1 MAQHTRKEKMEA
13 FGRLL
18 DIMDT
23 LRAECPWD
31 KKQTLESLRHLT
43 IEETYELADAIE
55 VNDLDEIKKELGD
68 LMLHMVFYSKI
79 GSEKGAFDV
88 ADVLHGV
95 CDKLIHR
102 HPHIYGDVEAT
113 TEEEVKANWE
123 AIKLKEKGTKS
134 VLQGVP
140 RGLPALVKAIRIGDK
155 ARGAGFDWD
164 QPEDVWDKIKE
175 ELGEFERA
183 QKSGNQD
190 DIEGELGDVLFS
202 LVNFSRLSGLDPEL
216 ALERTNKKFIYRF
229 SYMESKANEAGK
241 SLNDMT
247 LEEMEALWNEAK
259 SVRSK

>member
-1 MAQHTRKEKMEA
+1 MNSRAEKLEA

-55 VNDLDEIKKELGD
+55 ENDLQEIKKELGD

-88 ADVLHGV
+88 ADVLNAV

-102 HPHIYGDVEAT
+102 HPHIYGDVEAA

-123 AIKLKEKGTKS
+123 AIKLKEKGTQS

-164 QPEDVWDKIKE
+164 QPQDVWGKIKE
-175 ELGEFERA
+175 ELGEFESA
-183 QKSGNQD
+183 QKSGNQEE
-190 DIEGELGDVLFS
+190 IESELGDVLFS
-202 LVNFSRLSGLDPEL
+202 IVNFARLSNLDPEL

-229 SYMESKANEAGK
+229 TYMEKKAREQGK
-241 SLNDMT
+241 SLNNMT
-247 LEEMEALWNEAK
+247 LPEMELLWNEAK
-259 SVRSK
+259 AKSED

>member
-1 MAQHTRKEKMEA
+1 MNSRAEKLDA

-31 KKQTLESLRHLT
+31 KKQSLESLRHLT

-55 VNDLDEIKKELGD
+55 ENNLQEIKKELGD

-79 GSEKGAFDV
+79 GSEKGSFDV
-88 ADVLHGV
+88 ADVLNAV
-95 CDKLIHR
+95 CDKLIRR
-102 HPHIYGDVEAT
+102 HPHIYGDVEAVT
-113 TEEEVKANWE
+113 QEEVKANWE
-123 AIKLKEKGTKS
+123 AIKLQEKGTQS

-164 QPEDVWDKIKE
+164 QPQDVWDKIKE
-175 ELGEFERA
+175 ELSEFERA
-183 QKSGNQD
+183 QELGNQQE
-190 DIEGELGDVLFS
+190 IESELGDVLFS
-202 LVNFSRLSGLDPEL
+202 IVNFARLSNLDPEL

-229 SYMESKANEAGK
+229 TYMEKKALQQGK
-241 SLNDMT
+241 SLNEMT
-247 LEEMEALWNEAK
+247 LSEMELLWNEAK
-259 SVRSK
+259 AQSKD

>member
-1 MAQHTRKEKMEA
+1 MNSRAEKLEA

-55 VNDLDEIKKELGD
+55 ENDLQEIKKELGD

-88 ADVLHGV
+88 ADVLNAV

-102 HPHIYGDVEAT
+102 HPHIYGDVEAA

-123 AIKLKEKGTKS
+123 AIKLKEKGTQS

-155 ARGAGFDWD
+155 ARGAGFDWE
-164 QPEDVWDKIKE
+164 QPQDVWGKIKE
-175 ELGEFERA
+175 ELGEFESA
-183 QKSGNQD
+183 QKTGNQD
-190 DIEGELGDVLFS
+190 EIESELGDVLFS
-202 LVNFSRLSGLDPEL
+202 IVNFARLSNLDPEL

-229 SYMESKANEAGK
+229 TYMEEKARDQGK
-241 SLNDMT
+241 SLNNMS
-247 LEEMEALWNEAK
+247 LLEMELLWNEAK
-259 SVRSK
+259 AQSKN

>member
-1 MAQHTRKEKMEA
+1 MNSREQKMEA

-31 KKQTLESLRHLT
+31 RKQTLESLRHLT

-55 VNDLDEIKKELGD
+55 ENDLEEIKKELGD

-88 ADVLHGV
+88 ADVLNGV

-102 HPHIYGDVEAT
+102 HPHIYGDVVAT

-140 RGLPALVKAIRIGDK
+140 RSLPALVKAIRIGDK

-164 QPEDVWDKIKE
+164 NPTDVWDKIKE
-175 ELGEFERA
+175 ELGEFEEVHR
-183 QKSGNQD
+183 SGNQQD
-190 DIEGELGDVLFS
+190 MESELGDVLFS
-202 LVNFSRLSGLDPEL
+202 IINFARLSNLDPEL
-216 ALERTNKKFIYRF
+216 ALERTNKKFISRF
-229 SYMESKANEAGK
+229 TYMEKKAIEMGK
-241 SLNDMT
+241 SLADMP
-247 LEEMEALWNEAK
+247 LAEMDELWNEAK
-259 SVRSK
+259 ALGKG

>member
-1 MAQHTRKEKMEA
+1 MNSRVEKLEA

-55 VNDLDEIKKELGD
+55 ENDLQEIKKELGD

-88 ADVLHGV
+88 ADVLNAV

-102 HPHIYGDVEAT
+102 HPHIYGDVEAA

-123 AIKLKEKGTKS
+123 AIKLKEKGTQS

-164 QPEDVWDKIKE
+164 QPQDVWGKIKE
-175 ELGEFERA
+175 ELGEFESA
-183 QKSGNQD
+183 QKTGNQKE
-190 DIEGELGDVLFS
+190 IESELGDVLFS
-202 LVNFSRLSGLDPEL
+202 IVNFARLSNLDPEL

-229 SYMESKANEAGK
+229 TYMEKKARDQGK
-241 SLNDMT
+241 SLNEMT
-247 LEEMEALWNEAK
+247 LSEMELLWNEAK
-259 SVRSK
+259 GNSGD

>member
-1 MAQHTRKEKMEA
+1 MNSRAQKLEA

-23 LRAECPWD
+23 LRSDCPWD
-31 KKQTLESLRHLT
+31 RKQTLESLRHLT

-55 VNDLDEIKKELGD
+55 ENDLEEIKKELGD

-88 ADVLHGV
+88 ADVLNGV

-102 HPHIYGDVEAT
+102 HPHIYGDVEAN

-140 RGLPALVKAIRIGDK
+140 RSLPALVKAIRIGDK

-164 QPEDVWDKIKE
+164 NPTDVWDKIRE
-175 ELGEFERA
+175 ELGEFEDA
-183 QKSGNQD
+183 HKSGNEVD
-190 DIEGELGDVLFS
+190 MESELGDVLFS
-202 LVNFSRLSGLDPEL
+202 IINFARLSNLDPEL
-216 ALERTNKKFIYRF
+216 ALERTNKKFIKRF
-229 SYMESKANEAGK
+229 TYMEQKAREAGK
-241 SLNDMT
+241 SLNDMS
-247 LEEMEALWNEAK
+247 LLEMEALWNEAK
-259 SVRSK
+259 TLG

>member
-1 MAQHTRKEKMEA
+1 MNSRAEKLEA

-31 KKQTLESLRHLT
+31 QKQTLESLRHLT

-55 VNDLDEIKKELGD
+55 ENDLQEIKKELGD

-88 ADVLHGV
+88 ADVLNAV

-102 HPHIYGDVEAT
+102 HPHIYGEVEAA

-123 AIKLKEKGTKS
+123 AIKLKEKGTQS

-164 QPEDVWDKIKE
+164 QPQDVWAKIKE
-175 ELGEFERA
+175 ELGEFESA
-183 QKSGNQD
+183 QKSGNQQE
-190 DIEGELGDVLFS
+190 IESELGDVLFS
-202 LVNFSRLSGLDPEL
+202 IVNFARLSNLDPEL

-229 SYMESKANEAGK
+229 TYMEKKARDQGK
-241 SLNDMT
+241 SLNKMT
-247 LEEMEALWNEAK
+247 LPEMELLWNEAK
-259 SVRSK
+259 AKSED

>member
-1 MAQHTRKEKMEA
+1 MNSRAEKLEA

-55 VNDLDEIKKELGD
+55 ENDLQEIKKELGD

-88 ADVLHGV
+88 ADVLNAV

-102 HPHIYGDVEAT
+102 HPHIYGDVEAA

-123 AIKLKEKGTKS
+123 AIKLKEKGTQS

-164 QPEDVWDKIKE
+164 QPQDVWGKIKE
-175 ELGEFERA
+175 ELGEFESA
-183 QKSGNQD
+183 QNSGNQEE
-190 DIEGELGDVLFS
+190 IESELGDVLFS
-202 LVNFSRLSGLDPEL
+202 IVNFARLSNLDPEL

-229 SYMESKANEAGK
+229 TYMEKKAREQGK
-241 SLNDMT
+241 SLNNMT
-247 LEEMEALWNEAK
+247 LPEMELLWNEAK
-259 SVRSK
+259 AKSED

>member
-1 MAQHTRKEKMEA
+1 MNSRAQKLEA

-55 VNDLDEIKKELGD
+55 ENDLGEIKKELGD

-88 ADVLHGV
+88 ADVLNAV

-102 HPHIYGDVEAT
+102 HPHIYGDVEAA

-123 AIKLKEKGTKS
+123 AIKLKEKGTQS

-164 QPEDVWDKIKE
+164 QPADVWDKIKE
-175 ELGEFERA
+175 ELGEFEEA
-183 QKSGNQD
+183 QRSGKEE
-190 DIEGELGDVLFS
+190 DIEAELGDLMFS
-202 LVNFSRLSGLDPEL
+202 LVNFARLSNLDPEL
-216 ALERTNKKFIYRF
+216 ALERTNKKFIFRF
-229 SYMESKANEAGK
+229 THMEKRAKEQGK
-241 SLNDMT
+241 SLNEMS
-247 LEEMEALWNEAK
+247 LPEMEALWEEAK
-259 SVRSK
+259 ALRQD

>member
-1 MAQHTRKEKMEA
+1 MNDRAAKIEA

-55 VNDLDEIKKELGD
+55 EGDLNEIKKELGD

-88 ADVLHGV
+88 GHVLNSV

-155 ARGAGFDWD
+155 ARGAGFDWE
-164 QPEDVWDKIKE
+164 QPQDVWVKIRE
-175 ELGEFERA
+175 ELVEFEDA

-190 DIEGELGDVLFS
+190 LIEGELGDVLFS
-202 LVNFSRLSGLDPEL
+202 IVNFARLSNLDPEM

-229 SYMESKANEAGK
+229 TYMENAARNMGK
-241 SLNDMT
+241 SLADMS
-247 LEEMEALWNEAK
+247 LEEMEGLWNEAK
-259 SVRSK
+259 HKSRL

>member
-1 MAQHTRKEKMEA
+1 MNSRAEKLEA

-55 VNDLDEIKKELGD
+55 ENNLQEIKKELGD

-88 ADVLHGV
+88 ADVLNSV

-102 HPHIYGDVEAT
+102 HPHIYGDAEAA

-123 AIKLKEKGTKS
+123 AIKLKEKGTQS

-164 QPEDVWDKIKE
+164 QPQDVWGKIKE
-175 ELGEFERA
+175 ELGEFESA
-183 QKSGNQD
+183 QKSGNQ
-190 DIEGELGDVLFS
+190 EEMESELGDVLFS
-202 LVNFSRLSGLDPEL
+202 IVNFARLSNLDPEL

-229 SYMESKANEAGK
+229 TYMEKKAREQGK
-241 SLNDMT
+241 SLNEMT
-247 LEEMEALWNEAK
+247 LLEMELLWNEAK
-259 SVRSK
+259 AKSED

>member
-1 MAQHTRKEKMEA
+1 MNSRAEKLEA

-55 VNDLDEIKKELGD
+55 ENDLQEIKKELGD

-88 ADVLHGV
+88 ADVLNAV

-102 HPHIYGDVEAT
+102 HPHIYGDVEAA

-123 AIKLKEKGTKS
+123 AIKLKEKGTQS

-164 QPEDVWDKIKE
+164 QPQDVWGKIKE
-175 ELGEFERA
+175 ELGEFESA
-183 QKSGNQD
+183 QKSGNQEE
-190 DIEGELGDVLFS
+190 IESELGDVLFS
-202 LVNFSRLSGLDPEL
+202 IVNFARLSNLDPEL

-229 SYMESKANEAGK
+229 TYMEKKAREQGK
-241 SLNDMT
+241 SLNKMT
-247 LEEMEALWNEAK
+247 LLEMELLWNEAK
-259 SVRSK
+259 AKSED

>member
-1 MAQHTRKEKMEA
+1 MNSRAAKLEA

-55 VNDLDEIKKELGD
+55 ENDLQEIKKELGD
-68 LMLHMVFYSKI
+68 LMLHMAFYSKI

-88 ADVLHGV
+88 ADVLNSV

-102 HPHIYGDVEAT
+102 HPHIYGDVEAN

-123 AIKLKEKGTKS
+123 AIKLKEKGTTS

-164 QPEDVWDKIKE
+164 EPQDVWGKIKE
-175 ELGEFERA
+175 ELAEFEEA
-183 QKSGNQD
+183 QLSGNQD
-190 DIEGELGDVLFS
+190 KIESELGDVLFS
-202 LVNFSRLSGLDPEL
+202 ITNFARLSNLDPEL

-229 SYMESKANEAGK
+229 TYMEKKALEAGK
-241 SLNDMT
+241 SLKDMT
-247 LEEMEALWNEAK
+247 LPEMEALWQEAK
-259 SVRSK
+259 VLKQG

>member
-1 MAQHTRKEKMEA
+1 MNDRAANIEA

-55 VNDLDEIKKELGD
+55 EGDLNEIKKELGD

-88 ADVLHGV
+88 GDVLNSV

-155 ARGAGFDWD
+155 ARGAGFDWE
-164 QPEDVWDKIKE
+164 QPQDVWVKIRE
-175 ELGEFERA
+175 ELVEFEDA

-190 DIEGELGDVLFS
+190 LIEGELGDVLFS
-202 LVNFSRLSGLDPEL
+202 IVNFARLSNLDPEM

-229 SYMESKANEAGK
+229 TYMENAARNMGK
-241 SLNDMT
+241 SLADMS
-247 LEEMEALWNEAK
+247 LEEMEGLWNEAK
-259 SVRSK
+259 HKSRL

>member
-1 MAQHTRKEKMEA
+1 MNSRAEKLEA

-55 VNDLDEIKKELGD
+55 ENDLQEIKKELGD

-88 ADVLHGV
+88 ADVLNAV

-102 HPHIYGDVEAT
+102 HPHIYGDVEAA

-123 AIKLKEKGTKS
+123 AIKLKEKGTQS

-164 QPEDVWDKIKE
+164 QPQDVWGKIKE
-175 ELGEFERA
+175 ELGEFENA
-183 QKSGNQD
+183 QKSGNQQE
-190 DIEGELGDVLFS
+190 IESELGDVLFS
-202 LVNFSRLSGLDPEL
+202 IVNFARLSNLDPEL

-229 SYMESKANEAGK
+229 TYMEKKAREQGK
-241 SLNDMT
+241 SLNEMT
-247 LEEMEALWNEAK
+247 LPEMELLWNEAK
-259 SVRSK
+259 VKSED

>member
-1 MAQHTRKEKMEA
+1 MNSRAEKLEA

-55 VNDLDEIKKELGD
+55 ENDLQEIKKELGD

-88 ADVLHGV
+88 ADVLNTV

-102 HPHIYGDVEAT
+102 HPHIYGDVEAVP
-113 TEEEVKANWE
+113 EGEVKANWE
-123 AIKLKEKGTKS
+123 AIKLKEKGTQR

-164 QPEDVWDKIKE
+164 QPQDVWGKIKE
-175 ELGEFERA
+175 ELGEFENA

-190 DIEGELGDVLFS
+190 EIESELGDVLFS
-202 LVNFSRLSGLDPEL
+202 IVNFARLSNLDPEL

-229 SYMESKANEAGK
+229 TYMEKKAREQGK
-241 SLNDMT
+241 SLNEIT
-247 LEEMEALWNEAK
+247 LAEMELLWNEAK
-259 SVRSK
+259 VKSED

>member
-1 MAQHTRKEKMEA
+1 MNSREEKIEA

-55 VNDLDEIKKELGD
+55 ENDLQEIKKELGD

-88 ADVLHGV
+88 ADVLHAV
-95 CDKLIHR
+95 CDKLIRR
-102 HPHIYGDVEAT
+102 HPHIYGNVEAV

-123 AIKLKEKGTKS
+123 AIKLKEKGTES

-164 QPEDVWDKIKE
+164 EPQDVWGKIKE
-175 ELGEFERA
+175 ELGEFEQA
-183 QKSGNQD
+183 QLLGNQEE
-190 DIEGELGDVLFS
+190 IESELGDVLFS
-202 LVNFSRLSGLDPEL
+202 IVNFARLSNLDPEL
-216 ALERTNKKFIYRF
+216 ALERTNKKFIFRF
-229 SYMESKANEAGK
+229 TYMEQKAKELGK
-241 SLNDMT
+241 SLENMT
-247 LEEMEALWNEAK
+247 LLEMELLWNQAK
-259 SVRSK
+259 SAAKL

>member
-1 MAQHTRKEKMEA
+1 MNSRAEKLEA

-55 VNDLDEIKKELGD
+55 ENDLQEIKKELGD

-79 GSEKGAFDV
+79 GSEKGAFDA
-88 ADVLHGV
+88 ADVLNAV

-102 HPHIYGDVEAT
+102 HPHIYGDVEAA

-123 AIKLKEKGTKS
+123 AIKLKEKGTQS

-164 QPEDVWDKIKE
+164 QPQDVWGKIKE
-175 ELGEFERA
+175 ELGEFESA
-183 QKSGNQD
+183 QMTGNQHE
-190 DIEGELGDVLFS
+190 IESELGDVLFS
-202 LVNFSRLSGLDPEL
+202 IVNFARLSNLDPEL

-229 SYMESKANEAGK
+229 TYMEKKAREQGK
-241 SLNDMT
+241 SLNEMA
-247 LEEMEALWNEAK
+247 LPEMELLWNEAK
-259 SVRSK
+259 VKSED

>member
-1 MAQHTRKEKMEA
+1 MNSREAKLEA

-23 LRAECPWD
+23 LREECPWD
-31 KKQTLESLRHLT
+31 RKQTLETLRHLT

-55 VNDLDEIKKELGD
+55 GNDLQEIKKELGD

-88 ADVLHGV
+88 ADVLNTV
-95 CDKLIHR
+95 CEKLIHR
-102 HPHIYGDVEAT
+102 HPHIYGDVEAN

-123 AIKLKEKGTKS
+123 AIKLKEKGTSS

-164 QPEDVWDKIKE
+164 KPEDVWGKIKE
-175 ELGEFERA
+175 ELTEFEESQLSQN
-183 QKSGNQD
+183 QK
-190 DIEGELGDVLFS
+190 DIEGEFGDLLFS
-202 LVNFSRLSGLDPEL
+202 LINFARLSEIDPEL
-216 ALERTNKKFIYRF
+216 ALERTNKKFIFRF
-229 SYMESKANEAGK
+229 SYMEQKAKESGK
-241 SLNDMT
+241 SLSIMSLD
-247 LEEMEALWNEAK
+247 EMEKLWVEAK
-259 SVRSK
+259 TLSKD

>member
-1 MAQHTRKEKMEA
+1 MNSRAEKLEA

-55 VNDLDEIKKELGD
+55 ENDLQEIKKELGD

-88 ADVLHGV
+88 ADVLNSV

-102 HPHIYGDVEAT
+102 HPHIYGDVEAA

-123 AIKLKEKGTKS
+123 AIKLKEKGTQS

-164 QPEDVWDKIKE
+164 QPQDVWGKIKE
-175 ELGEFERA
+175 ELGEFESA
-183 QKSGNQD
+183 HNTGNQD
-190 DIEGELGDVLFS
+190 EIESELGDVLFS
-202 LVNFSRLSGLDPEL
+202 IVNFARLSNLDPEL

-229 SYMESKANEAGK
+229 TYMEKKAREQGK
-241 SLNDMT
+241 SLNEMT
-247 LEEMEALWNEAK
+247 LPEMELLWNEAK
-259 SVRSK
+259 AKSED

>member
-1 MAQHTRKEKMEA
+1 MNDRAAKIEA

-55 VNDLDEIKKELGD
+55 EGDLNEIKKELGD

-88 ADVLHGV
+88 GDVLNSV

-155 ARGAGFDWD
+155 ARGAGFDWE
-164 QPEDVWDKIKE
+164 QPQDVWVKIRE
-175 ELGEFERA
+175 ELVEFEDA

-190 DIEGELGDVLFS
+190 LIEGELGDVLFS
-202 LVNFSRLSGLDPEL
+202 IVNFARLSNLDPEM

-229 SYMESKANEAGK
+229 TYMENAARNMGK
-241 SLNDMT
+241 SLADMS
-247 LEEMEALWNEAK
+247 LEEMEGLWNAAK
-259 SVRSK
+259 HKSRL

>member
-1 MAQHTRKEKMEA
+1 MNSRSEKLEA

-55 VNDLDEIKKELGD
+55 ENDLQEIKKELGD

-88 ADVLHGV
+88 ADVLNAV

-102 HPHIYGDVEAT
+102 HPHIYGDVEAA

-123 AIKLKEKGTKS
+123 AIKLKEKGTQS

-164 QPEDVWDKIKE
+164 QPQDVWGKIKE
-175 ELGEFERA
+175 ELGEFESA
-183 QKSGNQD
+183 QKTGNQEE
-190 DIEGELGDVLFS
+190 IESELGDVLFS
-202 LVNFSRLSGLDPEL
+202 IVNFARLSNLDPEL

-229 SYMESKANEAGK
+229 TYMEKKAREQGK
-241 SLNDMT
+241 SLNEMT
-247 LEEMEALWNEAK
+247 LPEMELLWNEAK
-259 SVRSK
+259 VKSED

>member
-1 MAQHTRKEKMEA
+1 MNDRAAKIEA

-55 VNDLDEIKKELGD
+55 EGDLNEIKKELGD
-68 LMLHMVFYSKI
+68 MMLHMVFYSKI

-88 ADVLHGV
+88 GDVLNSV

-155 ARGAGFDWD
+155 ARGAGFDWE
-164 QPEDVWDKIKE
+164 QPQDVWVKIRE
-175 ELGEFERA
+175 ELVEFEDA

-190 DIEGELGDVLFS
+190 LIEGELGDVLFS
-202 LVNFSRLSGLDPEL
+202 IVNFARLSNLDPEM

-229 SYMESKANEAGK
+229 TYMENAARNMGK
-241 SLNDMT
+241 SLADMS
-247 LEEMEALWNEAK
+247 LEAMEGLWNEAK
-259 SVRSK
+259 HKSRL

>member
-1 MAQHTRKEKMEA
+1 MNSRAAKLEA

-23 LRAECPWD
+23 LRVECPLD

-55 VNDLDEIKKELGD
+55 EGDLNEIKKELGD

-88 ADVLHGV
+88 ADVLNSV
-95 CDKLIHR
+95 SEKLIHR

-113 TEEEVKANWE
+113 TEDEVKANWE

-140 RGLPALVKAIRIGDK
+140 RGLPELVKAIRIGDK

-164 QPEDVWDKIKE
+164 EPQDVWGKIRE
-175 ELGEFERA
+175 ELEEFEEA

-190 DIEGELGDVLFS
+190 HIEGELGDVLFS
-202 LVNFSRLSGLDPEL
+202 LVNFARLSNLDQEM

-229 SYMESKANEAGK
+229 TFMENAARKSGK
-241 SLNDMT
+241 SLSDMD
-247 LEEMEALWNEAK
+247 LSEMEVLWNAAK
-259 SVRSK
+259 KTTRQ

>member
-1 MAQHTRKEKMEA
+1 MNSRSEKLEA

-55 VNDLDEIKKELGD
+55 ENDLQEIKKELGD

-88 ADVLHGV
+88 ADVLNAV
-95 CDKLIHR
+95 CEKLIHR
-102 HPHIYGDVEAT
+102 HPHIYGDVEAA

-123 AIKLKEKGTKS
+123 AIKLKEKGTQS

-155 ARGAGFDWD
+155 ARGAGFDWE
-164 QPEDVWDKIKE
+164 QPQDVWGKIKE
-175 ELGEFERA
+175 ELGEFESA
-183 QKSGNQD
+183 QKSGNQEE
-190 DIEGELGDVLFS
+190 IESELGDVLFS
-202 LVNFSRLSGLDPEL
+202 IVNFARLSNLDPEL

-229 SYMESKANEAGK
+229 TYMEKKAQERGK
-241 SLNDMT
+241 SLSEMT
-247 LEEMEALWNEAK
+247 LPEMELLWNEAK
-259 SVRSK
+259 AKSED

>member
-1 MAQHTRKEKMEA
+1 MNSREEKIEA

-55 VNDLDEIKKELGD
+55 ENDLQEIKKELGD

-88 ADVLHGV
+88 ADVLNAV
-95 CDKLIHR
+95 CDKLIRR
-102 HPHIYGDVEAT
+102 HPHIYGNVEAA

-123 AIKLKEKGTKS
+123 AIKLKEKGTES

-164 QPEDVWDKIKE
+164 EPQDVWSKIKE
-175 ELGEFERA
+175 ELGEFEKA
-183 QKSGNQD
+183 QLLGNQEE
-190 DIEGELGDVLFS
+190 IESELGDVLFS
-202 LVNFSRLSGLDPEL
+202 IVNFARLSNLDPEL
-216 ALERTNKKFIYRF
+216 ALERTNKKFIFRF
-229 SYMESKANEAGK
+229 TYMEQKAKELGK
-241 SLNDMT
+241 SLENMT
-247 LEEMEALWNEAK
+247 LPEMELLWNQAK
-259 SVRSK
+259 SAAKL

>member
-1 MAQHTRKEKMEA
+1 MNDRAAKIEA

-55 VNDLDEIKKELGD
+55 EGDLNEIKKELGD

-88 ADVLHGV
+88 GDVLNSV
-95 CDKLIHR
+95 CDNLIHR

-155 ARGAGFDWD
+155 ARGAGFDWE
-164 QPEDVWDKIKE
+164 QPQDVWVKIRE
-175 ELGEFERA
+175 ELVEFEDA

-190 DIEGELGDVLFS
+190 LIEGELGDVLFS
-202 LVNFSRLSGLDPEL
+202 IVNFARLSNLDPEM

-229 SYMESKANEAGK
+229 TYMENAARNMGK
-241 SLNDMT
+241 SLADMS
-247 LEEMEALWNEAK
+247 LEEMEGLWNEAK
-259 SVRSK
+259 HKSRL

>member
-1 MAQHTRKEKMEA
+1 MNDRAAKIEA

-55 VNDLDEIKKELGD
+55 EGDLNEIKKELGD

-88 ADVLHGV
+88 GDVLNSG
-95 CDKLIHR
+95 CDKIIHR
-102 HPHIYGDVEAT
+102 HPHIYGDVEAR

-155 ARGAGFDWD
+155 ARGAGFDWE
-164 QPEDVWDKIKE
+164 QPQDVWVKIRE
-175 ELGEFERA
+175 ELVEFEDA

-190 DIEGELGDVLFS
+190 LIEGELGDVLFS
-202 LVNFSRLSGLDPEL
+202 IVNFARLSNLDPEM

-229 SYMESKANEAGK
+229 TYMENAARNMGK
-241 SLNDMT
+241 SLADMS
-247 LEEMEALWNEAK
+247 LEEMEGLWNEAK
-259 SVRSK
+259 HKSRL

>member
-1 MAQHTRKEKMEA
+1 MNSREAKLEA

-23 LRAECPWD
+23 LREECPWD
-31 KKQTLESLRHLT
+31 RKQTLETLRHLT

-55 VNDLDEIKKELGD
+55 GNDLQEIKKELGD

-88 ADVLHGV
+88 ADVLNAV
-95 CDKLIHR
+95 CEKLIHR
-102 HPHIYGDVEAT
+102 HPHIYGDVEAN

-123 AIKLKEKGTKS
+123 AIKLKEKGTSS

-164 QPEDVWDKIKE
+164 KPEDVWGKIKE
-175 ELGEFERA
+175 ELAEFEESQLSQN
-183 QKSGNQD
+183 QK
-190 DIEGELGDVLFS
+190 DIEGEFGDLLFS
-202 LVNFSRLSGLDPEL
+202 LINFARLSEIDPEL
-216 ALERTNKKFIYRF
+216 ALERTNKKFIFRF
-229 SYMESKANEAGK
+229 SYMERKAKESGK
-241 SLNDMT
+241 SLCIMSLD
-247 LEEMEALWNEAK
+247 EMEELWVEAK
-259 SVRSK
+259 TLSKD

>member
-1 MAQHTRKEKMEA
+1 MNDRAAKIEA

-55 VNDLDEIKKELGD
+55 EGDLNEIKKELGD

-88 ADVLHGV
+88 GDVLNSV

-155 ARGAGFDWD
+155 ARGAGFDWE
-164 QPEDVWDKIKE
+164 QPQDVWVKIRE
-175 ELGEFERA
+175 ELVEFEDA

-190 DIEGELGDVLFS
+190 LIEGELGDVLFS
-202 LVNFSRLSGLDPEL
+202 IVNFARLSNLDPEM

-229 SYMESKANEAGK
+229 TYMENAARNMGK
-241 SLNDMT
+241 SLAHMS
-247 LEEMEALWNEAK
+247 LEEMEGLWNEAK
-259 SVRSK
+259 HKSRL

>member
-1 MAQHTRKEKMEA
+1 MNSRAAKLEA

-55 VNDLDEIKKELGD
+55 EGDLNEIKKELGD

-79 GSEKGAFDV
+79 GSEKGAFDA
-88 ADVLHGV
+88 ADVLNSV

-113 TEEEVKANWE
+113 TEAQVKANWE

-155 ARGAGFDWD
+155 ARGAGFDWE
-164 QPEDVWDKIKE
+164 QPQDVWVKIRE
-175 ELGEFERA
+175 ELAEFEEA
-183 QKSGNQD
+183 QESGNQD
-190 DIEGELGDVLFS
+190 FIESELGDVLFS
-202 LVNFSRLSGLDPEL
+202 IVNFARLSDLDPEL

-229 SYMESKANEAGK
+229 TYMENAAIESGK
-241 SLNDMT
+241 SLTDMS
-247 LEEMEALWNEAK
+247 LDEMEALWNEAK
-259 SVRSK
+259 HTSLD